1 MDRLIIGLTGLI
13 GSGKTM
19 ASEIFQKLGAYI
31 IDTDLIA
38 KDLTIKN
45 GSAIPILRQYLG
57 GEYFNL
63 DGSLNRLKVRELIFN
78 NKVKK
83 HHLEM
88 ILHPMIFNKVLS
100 YLDRCGIIIIV
111 VPLLFQSSRYLQLIN
126 RSLFIDVSED
136 ILLNRVVSRDNIS
149 HDLFY
154 KILNSQTPRLEQLRL
169 ADDIIRNNGSMADFN
184 QSIVTCFNMYIDIL
198 GSK

>member
-57 GEYFNL
+57 VEYFNL

-78 NKVKK
+78 N
-83 HHLEM
+83 
-88 ILHPMIFNKVLS
+88 
-100 YLDRCGIIIIV
+100 
-111 VPLLFQSSRYLQLIN
+111 
-126 RSLFIDVSED
+126 
-136 ILLNRVVSRDNIS
+136 
-149 HDLFY
+149 
-154 KILNSQTPRLEQLRL
+154 
-169 ADDIIRNNGSMADFN
+169 N
-184 QSIVTCFNMYIDIL
+184 Q
-198 GSK
+198 